1 MKPIYKYLMGT
12 ALSLSF
18 WACDIER
25 TPYDGLTPDKVIS
38 TPDGINLAV
47 AGNYSLLKAWSENW
61 HRIFEYPG
69 DNVALS
75 GTTTD
80 NLFFIYNYRRIP
92 NNSRVDAFWRSSYR
106 IIVGVNQ
113 VLGATKE
120 GTSADMDQQLGESYY
135 LRGLMHFQMVC
146 AFGKPYAQGRDN
158 PGVPL
163 KLDADAL
170 NYPTRSKVGEVYDQV
185 EKDLLKAESLMKVEK
200 TNVYVSKGAIWALL
214 SRLYLYK
221 EDNAKA
227 LEYAN
232 KVINSGKY
240 SLLNTEQLPDYPKF
254 APENNSET
262 IFAIKY
268 VLNTDYANSDNG
280 YSTVGS
286 MYATING
293 SGWGELYA
301 SRPYLELIR
310 KFPEDVRNK
319 FISPLADSD
328 FPDVTWAVYTVLSK
342 GSYQY
347 KETEV
352 TKQGDDY
359 VYQDNGTKML
369 EKVSNGRG
377 GFDYFINTTDG
388 RKTVLIDK
396 KMAVRGGY
404 PKYFILKCSGQE
416 GQAQLWSPVIS
427 RLAEM
432 YLNRAEANAKL
443 GKNTDALADVNLIRK
458 RAGIPASG
466 WFTEATLPAGMSVLD
481 IVLQERRLELAYEGH
496 RKMDVFRNKLPM
508 DRRYPGTHQTGTA
521 DDVIDWKSNVIV
533 EFLPESQTLV
543 QPGLVQNPN

>member
-61 HRIFEYPG
+61 HRIEYPG

-359 VYQDNGTKML
+359 VYQDNGT
-369 EKVSNGRG
+369 
-377 GFDYFINTTDG
+377 
-388 RKTVLIDK
+388 
-396 KMAVRGGY
+396 
-404 PKYFILKCSGQE
+404 
-416 GQAQLWSPVIS
+416 
-427 RLAEM
+427 
-432 YLNRAEANAKL
+432 NA
-443 GKNTDALADVNLIRK
+443 
-458 RAGIPASG
+458 
-466 WFTEATLPAGMSVLD
+466 
-481 IVLQERRLELAYEGH
+481 
-496 RKMDVFRNKLPM
+496 
-508 DRRYPGTHQTGTA
+508 
-521 DDVIDWKSNVIV
+521 
-533 EFLPESQTLV
+533 
-543 QPGLVQNPN
+543 